1 MHMVVQ
7 LDERHR
13 GAAPSTIATFAAAAA
28 AEEAAT
34 TPTEEIGA
42 AAGAAAGADAATEP
56 AKRAPQGQE
65 PAAPAPSSAASARAA
80 DASAPGESP
89 KTSSRRART
98 DAAAR
103 GRTYASAYDPSYD
116 MAKDHVAAGLLAIFL
131 GMFGVHKF
139 YLGYNNAGFIMLAV
153 TVIGGIVTLTVAS
166 LIVWVIAIV
175 EGFIY
180 LLQSQTEFERT
191 YVVSHREWL

>member
-1 MHMVVQ
+1 MHMAVQ

-28 AEEAAT
+28 AEDVPAAATEEAAAAA
-34 TPTEEIGA
+34 A
-42 AAGAAAGADAATEP
+42 AAGAEP
-56 AKRAPQGQE
+56 AKRASRGRE
-65 PAAPAPSSAASARAA
+65 SAAPASSSAASARAA

-89 KTSSRRART
+89 KTSSRRARA

>member
-1 MHMVVQ
+1 MHMDTQ
-7 LDERHR
+7 LDERR
-13 GAAPSTIATFAAAAA
+13 RAAAPSTIATFAAAAA

-34 TPTEEIGA
+34 VS
-42 AAGAAAGADAATEP
+42 GADEAAES
-56 AKRAPQGQE
+56 AKRTSRGRE
-65 PAAPAPSSAASARAA
+65 PAAPAPSSVASARAA
-80 DASAPGESP
+80 DASASGESS
-89 KTSSRRART
+89 KASSRSTRA

-103 GRTYASAYDPSYD
+103 GRTYTSAYDPSYD

>member
-1 MHMVVQ
+1 MHMGTQ
-7 LDERHR
+7 LDERRR

-28 AEEAAT
+28 AEEAVPA
-34 TPTEEIGA
+34 PTEEA
-42 AAGAAAGADAATEP
+42 ATAAGADEAAEP
-56 AKRAPQGQE
+56 AKRASRGRE
-65 PAAPAPSSAASARAA
+65 SAAPASSSAASARTA
-80 DASAPGESP
+80 DVSAPGESP
-89 KTSSRRART
+89 KTSSRRARA
-98 DAAAR
+98 DSAAR
-103 GRTYASAYDPSYD
+103 GRTYTSAYDPSYD

-153 TVIGGIVTLTVAS
+153 TVIGGIVTLTMAS